1 MPGGVLQIHFSLFS
15 PRNGRKMSK
24 GVRLVWTGFCKEL
37 ASNQAQALLIWWRR
51 DLGLGASKNRRICNH
66 YVFKVVS
73 QNLAYWQRVTR
84 VVTRVSGGTAER
96 RTGPGAERLPVCG
109 DVARLVHGRGDAL
122 LRVEVVT
129 RVDVLRLERF
139 VNPQKNV
146 GVCWVCSLSLW
157 TSSLFDPETRAA
169 EERRSCL
176 GWKSCY
182 CRAADCMDSGSRSFI
197 SCFPSPSHS
206 EKRSFPKPGIFFRVL
221 FIWRNKSIY

>member
-1 MPGGVLQIHFSLFS
+1 MQFSASSLPADACS
-15 PRNGRKMSK
+15 D
-24 GVRLVWTGFCKEL
+24 L
-37 ASNQAQALLIWWRR
+37 ASNQAQPLLIWWRR
-51 DLGLGASKNRRICNH
+51 DLGLGASKNRPICNH

-96 RTGPGAERLPVCG
+96 RTGSGTSARVRN
-109 DVARLVHGRGDAL
+109 VARLVHGRGDAL

-146 GVCWVCSLSLW
+146 GVCWVCSSSLW

-182 CRAADCMDSGSRSFI
+182 CRAADWIREVAHLSVASFRLW
-197 SCFPSPSHS
+197 PSDWSSASADRFNSQKIERLPARDWDLPAA
-206 EKRSFPKPGIFFRVL
+206 EKMAMCGI
-221 FIWRNKSIY
+221 W